1 MGLGSDSEPVF
12 VNILGQDVYLAD
24 SMQFVLEYFLR
35 FQENLLG
42 TYYIST
48 SFRGEDPDAT
58 HLNQFYHSLT
68 NAMLKNN
75 SGIINTA
82 GTLTHVTDMLSKLS
96 GKKPLP
102 RVTLAQAIPMMPSA
116 EPHFA
121 GC

>member
-48 SFRGEDPDAT
+48 SFSREDPDAT
-58 HLNQFYHSLT
+58 HLNQFYHVECELR
-68 NAMLKNN
+68 
-75 SGIINTA
+75 GIIINTA